1 MVLTS
6 KLIDGTFPD
15 YGRVIPQN
23 NDKELIVDKKDFE
36 AAVDRV
42 STISSERGRAVKLA
56 LSPGK
61 LVLSVTNP
69 DSGSATEELE
79 VEYASD
85 ALDIGFNS
93 RYLLD
98 IAAQIEGEVAVL
110 QARRSRLADAGAGQG
125 QQGRALRADAD
136 AGVRASATRALTFPL
151 PLWERVAPDKNAV
164 VITERRVAS
173 TIVCASEEIERST
186 CCINP
191 SAEDTQSL
199 PPLPTLR
206 QRQLL
211 MTPSRIHRLSL
222 THFRNYRAAS
232 VQARGDVVVLV
243 GPNGAGKTNCL
254 EAISF
259 LSPGRGLRRATLEDV
274 ADNQGDGSWA
284 VSAEVEGALGLA
296 TLGTGID
303 APGAEAASTSR
314 RCRIDREP
322 VSSATAFGDHL
333 RMVWLTP
340 AMDGLFMGAA
350 SERRRFFDRLVL
362 AIDSEHSSRVSALER
377 SLRSRNRLLEVRNYD
392 DHWCDAIERETAELA
407 VAVAATRGQT
417 VTRLA
422 AMLRERGTASA
433 FPSAQIMLDGWMEN
447 ALVNEAATAVED
459 RYREILR
466 AGRARDAAAGRTLD
480 GPHLTDLE
488 VVYAPKNMPA
498 RDASTGEQKALL
510 IGLVLAHATL
520 VAEMTGIVPLLLLDE
535 VVAHLD
541 PTGARRCSMSWQS
554 SARRS
559 G

>member
-1 MVLTS
+1 
-6 KLIDGTFPD
+6 
-15 YGRVIPQN
+15 
-23 NDKELIVDKKDFE
+23 
-36 AAVDRV
+36 
-42 STISSERGRAVKLA
+42 
-56 LSPGK
+56 
-61 LVLSVTNP
+61 
-69 DSGSATEELE
+69 
-79 VEYASD
+79 
-85 ALDIGFNS
+85 
-93 RYLLD
+93 
-98 IAAQIEGEVAVL
+98 
-110 QARRSRLADAGAGQG
+110 
-125 QQGRALRADAD
+125 
-136 AGVRASATRALTFPL
+136 
-151 PLWERVAPDKNAV
+151 
-164 VITERRVAS
+164 
-173 TIVCASEEIERST
+173 
-186 CCINP
+186 
-191 SAEDTQSL
+191 
-199 PPLPTLR
+199 
-206 QRQLL
+206 

-232 VQARGDVVVLV
+232 VQTRGDVVVLV

-274 ADNQGDGSWA
+274 ADNQGNGSWA

-303 APGAEAASTSR
+303 APHADSAVSR

-322 VSSATAFGDHL
+322 VNSASAFGDHI

-362 AIDSEHSSRVSALER
+362 AIDSEHSGRISALER

-417 VTRLA
+417 AAKLA
-422 AMLRERGTASA
+422 AMLRERGEASP
-433 FPSAQIMLDGWMEN
+433 FPSAEIRLDGWMEN
-447 ALVNEAATAVED
+447 ALLQEPATAVED

-466 AGRARDAAAGRTLD
+466 DARVRDAAAGRTLD
-480 GPHLTDLE
+480 GPHLTDLQ
-488 VVYAPKNMPA
+488 VIYAPKAMPA

-510 IGLVLAHATL
+510 LGLVLAHATL
-520 VAEMTGIVPLLLLDE
+520 VAETTGIIPLLLLDE

-541 PTGARRCSMSWQS
+541 PGRRTALFGELAKLGAQVWLTGADPAAFAELGASGDIFDVENGRLTRR
-554 SARRS
+554 